1 MSKGIINACYNLLPL
16 MKGKSVVWK
25 TVIHQ
30 LIEDNSAEVSSG
42 KQGQLY
48 SIYIIKKVIC
58 K

>member
-30 LIEDNSAEVSSG
+30 LTEDNSEVSSG